1 MEKKQ
6 YELCVEVLRRL
17 NKAGILK
24 DLILVGSWCIPF
36 YRDYFKTIKYATSIR
51 TRDVDFMVPGPIKIK
66 TRVDVIELLKDL
78 GFVVGFQGRE
88 GYIRLEHPDLAIE
101 FLVPEK
107 GRGSNKPFP
116 LKELGINAQPLR
128 YLSLLTQKIIHA
140 EVDGIKV
147 YLPHPVIFAFHK
159 LIIATLR
166 RDEDKSAKD
175 NEAALRILKAV
186 LDKGEKAVIK
196 ITFDSMLP
204 TWRKKVL
211 RYLKKVKEVEL
222 LRLLSNED
230 VAT

>member
-17 NKAGILK
+17 NKAGVLK
-24 DLILVGSWCIPF
+24 DFILVGSWCIPF
-36 YRDYFKTIKYATSIR
+36 YKDYFKTIKYATTIR
-51 TRDVDFMVPGPIKIK
+51 TRDIDFMVPGHIKIK
-66 TRVDVIELLKDL
+66 TKVDVVELLKDL

-128 YLSLLTQKIIHA
+128 YLNLLTQKIIHT

-147 YLPHPVIFAFHK
+147 FLPHPVIFAFHK

-166 RDEDKSAKD
+166 KNEDKATKD
-175 NEAALRILKAV
+175 IDGALRILKAV
-186 LDKGEKAVIK
+186 LDKGEKVLIK

-204 TWRKKVL
+204 TWQKKVL
-211 RYLKKVKEVEL
+211 KSLKNMGEIEL
-222 LRLLSNED
+222 LRLLENS
-230 VAT
+230 

>member
-1 MEKKQ
+1 MVKKQ

-17 NKAGILK
+17 NKAGVLK
-24 DLILVGSWCIPF
+24 DLILVGSWCIPL
-36 YRDYFKTIKYATSIR
+36 YKDYFKTTKYVTTIR
-51 TRDVDFMVPGPIKIK
+51 TRDVDFMIPGHIKIK
-66 TRVDVIELLKDL
+66 AKVDVAELLKDL

-88 GYIRLEHPDLAIE
+88 GYVRLEHPDLAIE

-128 YLSLLTQKIIHA
+128 YLNLLTQKIIHT

-159 LIIATLR
+159 LIIAMLR
-166 RDEDKSAKD
+166 KNKDKATKD
-175 NEAALRILKAV
+175 MEGALRILMAV
-186 LDKGEKAVIK
+186 LDKGEKVAMK

-204 TWRKKVL
+204 TWRNRVL
-211 RYLKKVKEVEL
+211 HSLKKMGEEEL
-222 LRLLSNED
+222 LRLLGEK
-230 VAT
+230 T

>member
-1 MEKKQ
+1 VEKKQ

-17 NKAGILK
+17 NKTGVLK

-36 YRDYFKTIKYATSIR
+36 YKDYFKTIKYATSIR
-51 TRDVDFMVPGPIKIK
+51 TRDVDFMVPGHIKIK
-66 TRVDVIELLKDL
+66 TRVDVVELLKDL

-128 YLSLLTQKIIHA
+128 YLSLLTQKIIHT
-140 EVDGIKV
+140 EVDGIKI

-166 RDEDKSAKD
+166 KNEDKATKD
-175 NEAALRILKAV
+175 IEGALRILKAV
-186 LDKGEKAVIK
+186 LDKGEKVLIK
-196 ITFDSMLP
+196 ITFDSIIP
-204 TWRKKVL
+204 TWQKKVL
-211 RYLKKVKEVEL
+211 KTLKSMGEIEL
-222 LRLLSNED
+222 LRLLEKNN
-230 VAT
+230 

>member
-17 NKAGILK
+17 NKTGVLK

-36 YRDYFKTIKYATSIR
+36 YKDYFKTIKYATSIR
-51 TRDVDFMVPGPIKIK
+51 TRDVDFMVPGHIKIK
-66 TRVDVIELLKDL
+66 TRVDVVELLKDL

-128 YLSLLTQKIIHA
+128 YLSLLTQKIIHT
-140 EVDGIKV
+140 EVDGIKI

-166 RDEDKSAKD
+166 KNEDKATKD
-175 NEAALRILKAV
+175 IEGALRILKAV
-186 LDKGEKAVIK
+186 LDKGEKVLIK
-196 ITFDSMLP
+196 ITFDSIIP
-204 TWRKKVL
+204 TWQKKVL
-211 RYLKKVKEVEL
+211 KTLKSMGEIEL
-222 LRLLSNED
+222 LRLLEKNN
-230 VAT
+230 

>member
-1 MEKKQ
+1 VEKKQ

-17 NKAGILK
+17 NKAGVLK

-36 YRDYFKTIKYATSIR
+36 YKDYFKTIKYATTIR
-51 TRDVDFMVPGPIKIK
+51 TRDVDFMVPGHIKINTK
-66 TRVDVIELLKDL
+66 VDIVELLKDL

-88 GYIRLEHPDLAIE
+88 GHVKLEHPELAIE

-128 YLSLLTQKIIHA
+128 YLSLLTQKIIHT
-140 EVDGIKV
+140 EIEGIKV

-166 RDEDKSAKD
+166 KNEDKAAKD
-175 NEAALRILKAV
+175 IGGALRILKAV
-186 LDKGEKAVIK
+186 LNKGEKVVIK

-204 TWRKKVL
+204 TWRKKIL
-211 RYLKKVKEVEL
+211 YCLENIGEEEL
-222 LRLLSNED
+222 LRLLE
-230 VAT
+230 

>member
-17 NKAGILK
+17 NKAGVLK

-36 YRDYFKTIKYATSIR
+36 YKDYFKTIKYATSIR
-51 TRDVDFMVPGPIKIK
+51 TRDVDFMVPGHIKINTK
-66 TRVDVIELLKDL
+66 VDVIALLKDL

-107 GRGSNKPFP
+107 GRGSNKPFL

-128 YLSLLTQKIIHA
+128 YLSLLTQKIIHT
-140 EVDGIKV
+140 EVDGIKI

-159 LIIATLR
+159 LIIAPLR
-166 RDEDKSAKD
+166 KNEDKATKD
-175 NEAALRILKAV
+175 IEGALRILKAV
-186 LDKGEKAVIK
+186 LDKGEKVLIK
-196 ITFDSMLP
+196 ITFDSMMP
-204 TWRKKVL
+204 TWQKKVL
-211 RYLKKVKEVEL
+211 KSLKNMGENEL
-222 LRLLSNED
+222 LRLLEENN
-230 VAT
+230 